1 MSNSTRAPSR
11 RTRFWGATSVG
22 TRAPSRR
29 TTNAEHGTIDT
40 NDGTVNTN
48 DGTIGVLWSNSCIC
62 KEQWSIDDYEN
73 CGVTQNGC
81 EPTACDGDTAPWCN
95 IKNPGCDDEVDG
107 GGWAY
112 CTTDSASSGSLQ

>member
-1 MSNSTRAPSR
+1 MICFR
-11 RTRFWGATSVG
+11 
-22 TRAPSRR
+22 
-29 TTNAEHGTIDT
+29 IDT

-48 DGTIGVLWSNSCIC
+48 DGYVQLNTESGTVTWNEQGGAVATNYGTITTNDGTVETNAEYGTIDTNDSCIC

-107 GGWAY
+107 EGWAY
-112 CTTDSASSGSLQ
+112 CDPI